1 MKAGKGKRLIVHLI
15 ITTAIHYSSSIMM
28 QFPISPITTATTA
41 AVFVVLTMPLLLMTS
56 SIESLRATNLTVEAF
71 HPSKS
76 RSHHHHHRSVSSSS
90 LLLSSSPLNN
100 NADTISIDSVITTAT
115 RDGCSTTTATRRDA
129 LERVLRKGVGGIIT
143 ISMVAGTTPG
153 RANAAVD
160 DTTINNKQLNLSDE
174 DAMSIIKRDLVENQF
189 LVTGKLTRSL
199 YDESCTFQDEIDT
212 YGLEQWMKGT
222 SNLFD
227 KGRSKV
233 VLVEN
238 TLQPMKKEND
248 TANGN
253 GNGNSGIEFRFVEY
267 LCFNIPFIKPIVY
280 LSGTLELKRNSTTGL
295 ITSYREKW
303 DQDIF
308 SVLRSAVLRSAVS
321 SQTKAQLDTELDEFY
336 KLNAFTN

>member
-1 MKAGKGKRLIVHLI
+1 
-15 ITTAIHYSSSIMM
+15 MM

-41 AVFVVLTMPLLLMTS
+41 AVFVVLTMPLLLLTS

-76 RSHHHHHRSVSSSS
+76 RSHHHHHHHHRSISSSS
-90 LLLSSSPLNN
+90 SSSLSSSPLNN

-115 RDGCSTTTATRRDA
+115 SDGCSTTTATRRDA

-143 ISMVAGTTPG
+143 ISMVADTTPG

-227 KGRSKV
+227 EGRSKV

-280 LSGTLELKRNSTTGL
+280 LSGTLELKRNPTTGL
-295 ITSYREKW
+295 ITSYQEKW
-303 DQDIF
+303 DQDVKTVIF
-308 SVLRSAVLRSAVS
+308 SKSKTFS
-321 SQTKAQLDTELDEFY
+321 SNISHQQLDTELDEFY

>member
-1 MKAGKGKRLIVHLI
+1 
-15 ITTAIHYSSSIMM
+15 MM

-41 AVFVVLTMPLLLMTS
+41 AVFVVLTMPLLLLTS

-76 RSHHHHHRSVSSSS
+76 RSHHHHHHHHRSVSSSS
-90 LLLSSSPLNN
+90 SSLSSSPLNN

-115 RDGCSTTTATRRDA
+115 SDGCSTTTATRRDA

-143 ISMVAGTTPG
+143 ISMVADTTPG

-227 KGRSKV
+227 EGRSKV

-280 LSGTLELKRNSTTGL
+280 LSGTLELKRNPTTGL
-295 ITSYREKW
+295 ITSYQEKW
-303 DQDIF
+303 DQDVKTVIF
-308 SVLRSAVLRSAVS
+308 SKSKTFS
-321 SQTKAQLDTELDEFY
+321 SNISHQQLDTELDEFY